1 MSVIT
6 ARKRSLGQGN
16 IFAPVCHS
24 VHRGGV
30 PGQLP
35 PPPGQVHSPQQVHPP
50 GQVPP
55 TGTTPPRQVHPPAG
69 TPPGQVHPPGRYSP
83 GRYTPRTGTP
93 PGRYTPRQVP
103 PPGNACWDAVN
114 KRSVRI
120 LLECILVTAVV
131 IGITDRISDGLIL
144 SVIHR
149 VTIAQC

>member
-6 ARKRSLGQGN
+6 ARKRTLGQGN

-30 PGQLP
+30 VPGQLP
-35 PPPGQVHSPQQVHPP
+35 PSGRYTPPSRYIPLGRYPQRVQLPPGRY
-50 GQVPP
+50 
-55 TGTTPPRQVHPPAG
+55 TPPAG
-69 TPPGQVHPPGRYSP
+69 TPPGQVHTPGRYSP
-83 GRYTPRTGTP
+83 GRYTPQVGTP
-93 PGRYTPRQVP
+93 SGRY

-120 LLECILVTAVV
+120 LLECTLVTAVV
-131 IGITDRISDGLIL
+131 IGITDGISDGLIL